1 MALKNLEKNFVS
13 AVIYVHN
20 NEEIIEC
27 FLKDLIKVFKENYE
41 KFEVIFV
48 DDCSTDCTLDKIR
61 IIAKDMKGMSISIV
75 KLSYRQGLEA
85 AIIAGVDIAI
95 GDFVFEFDS
104 CIIDYELSSIMQVYY
119 QALKGY
125 DVVSASPNCA
135 EKMTSKLFYRVFEK
149 YSKNKVQLNS
159 ERFRILSRRGINRIN
174 MLSTVIPYR
183 KAIYFNCGLK
193 AVNIK
198 YNQING
204 CRGLSNSMS
213 ERFDLATKSLL
224 LFTNVGSKVAI
235 YMSLFMCSISML
247 GIFYTLYT
255 YLTYS
260 KIVEGWTTMMLFLS
274 ISFTGFFALLAIII
288 KYVSIILSLQFNKQ
302 PYVFEGIEKLKQ

>member
-1 MALKNLEKNFVS
+1 
-13 AVIYVHN
+13 
-20 NEEIIEC
+20 
-27 FLKDLIKVFKENYE
+27 
-41 KFEVIFV
+41 
-48 DDCSTDCTLDKIR
+48 
-61 IIAKDMKGMSISIV
+61 
-75 KLSYRQGLEA
+75 
-85 AIIAGVDIAI
+85 
-95 GDFVFEFDS
+95 
-104 CIIDYELSSIMQVYY
+104 MQVYY

-135 EKMTSKLFYRVFEK
+135 EKMTSKLFYSVFEK

-224 LFTNVGSKVAI
+224 LFTNVGSKMAI